1 MMMNWMI
8 LRSKRH
14 SLQKA
19 IGKIFSTDQSAKLV
33 HNTNFFL
40 NLNTHC
46 KCRNASINSSYG
58 HPHHQGNAGHVHTL
72 SALGGGGGGSGI
84 CQPWG
89 HPSAFIIPVI
99 LTQNPNT
106 ANQGLDWQHKQIGR
120 LAHPTAFSGN

>member
-1 MMMNWMI
+1 MMMMNWMI
-8 LRSKRH
+8 LRSKGH

-46 KCRNASINSSYG
+46 KCRNASINSSYA

-72 SALGGGGGGSGI
+72 SALIGL
-84 CQPWG
+84 
-89 HPSAFIIPVI
+89 A
-99 LTQNPNT
+99 TQ
-106 ANQGLDWQHKQIGR
+106 ADWQTGSSNSVQRELTDAYIR
-120 LAHPTAFSGN
+120 SCMY

>member
-46 KCRNASINSSYG
+46 KCRNASINSSYA
-58 HPHHQGNAGHVHTL
+58 HPHHQGNKRRACAHLV
-72 SALGGGGGGSGI
+72 SPGGGGGG
-84 CQPWG
+84 Q
-89 HPSAFIIPVI
+89 AFA
-99 LTQNPNT
+99 NPGDT
-106 ANQGLDWQHKQIGR
+106 PQLLSYR
-120 LAHPTAFSGN
+120 

>member
-46 KCRNASINSSYG
+46 KCRNASINSSYA
-58 HPHHQGNAGHVHTL
+58 HPHPQGNAGHVHTL
-72 SALGGGGGGSGI
+72 SGLGGGGGG
-84 CQPWG
+84 Q
-89 HPSAFIIPVI
+89 AFA
-99 LTQNPNT
+99 NPGDT
-106 ANQGLDWQHKQIGR
+106 PQLLSYR
-120 LAHPTAFSGN
+120 

>member
-40 NLNTHC
+40 NLNSHC
-46 KCRNASINSSYG
+46 KCRNASINSSYA
-58 HPHHQGNAGHVHTL
+58 HPQPQGNAGHVHTL
-72 SALGGGGGGSGI
+72 SAREGGGGGVRHLPTLGTPLSFYHTGS
-84 CQPWG
+84 
-89 HPSAFIIPVI
+89 S
-99 LTQNPNT
+99 NPKSK
-106 ANQGLDWQHKQIGR
+106 H
-120 LAHPTAFSGN
+120 S

>member
-46 KCRNASINSSYG
+46 KCRNASINSSYAHPQPQGSVG
-58 HPHHQGNAGHVHTL
+58 HLHTL
-72 SALGGGGGGSGI
+72 SGI
-84 CQPWG
+84 SKFCKTRGQ
-89 HPSAFIIPVI
+89 AFP
-99 LTQNPNT
+99 NPRDT
-106 ANQGLDWQHKQIGR
+106 PELFTYR
-120 LAHPTAFSGN
+120 YF